1 MILET
6 IVVGLMQVNC
16 YILAEASEGQA
27 IIIDPG
33 AQERKIQSI
42 LKRHSLKVAL
52 IVNTHGHYDHIGC
65 DDKFGVP
72 VYIHTK
78 DMKLLKDPQFNLSS
92 LFALPFKVSSEI
104 RCLEDNQHIGIGG
117 IELKALHI
125 PGHTP
130 GGLALL
136 MLRPQD
142 NVLFTG
148 DTLFCQGI
156 GRSDITGG
164 DQQLLIRSIKEKF
177 LTLPDST
184 IVYPGHGPATNIGE
198 EKKGNPFLV

>member
-6 IVVGLMQVNC
+6 IVVGPMQVNC

-136 MLRPQD
+136 MLRD
-142 NVLFTG
+142 RKSV
-148 DTLFCQGI
+148 
-156 GRSDITGG
+156 
-164 DQQLLIRSIKEKF
+164 
-177 LTLPDST
+177 
-184 IVYPGHGPATNIGE
+184 V
-198 EKKGNPFLV
+198 